1 MISDRTRYDAY
12 IEKTKDLG
20 AYYVTTGFPEI
31 DNLLGGGWD
40 RKEELATII
49 ARPGVGKCLQKGTKV
64 LMADGTVKAV
74 EDICVGDR
82 VQALLRANTVLAL
95 HNGVSTGYKIVPTDV
110 NDDSFIVSKNHILTL
125 YDSSLKML
133 VDIMIED

>member
-1 MISDRTRYDAY
+1 
-12 IEKTKDLG
+12 
-20 AYYVTTGFPEI
+20 
-31 DNLLGGGWD
+31 
-40 RKEELATII
+40 
-49 ARPGVGKCLQKGTKV
+49 
-64 LMADGTVKAV
+64 MADGTVKAV

-82 VQALLRANTVLAL
+82 VQSLLRANTVLAL

-133 VDIMIED
+133 VDIMIEDYLNLSEDDKSKYFLYYAGVEYPEKSHIIPPYQMGK